1 MLRSA
6 KNGYQRA
13 KFSFLISKS
22 QLISIFFDTTILKA
36 RNDETKQDSEPL
48 LGGPIYA
55 YTCILEKFS
64 ERCLH
69 ILPTCQS
76 SYKRKF

>member
-6 KNGYQRA
+6 KNGYQGA

-36 RNDETKQDSEPL
+36 RNDESKQGSEPL

-55 YTCILEKFS
+55 YILEQFS

>member
-13 KFSFLISKS
+13 KFAFLLSKS
-22 QLISIFFDTTILKA
+22 KLISIFFDTTILKA
-36 RNDETKQDSEPL
+36 RNDETKQGSEPL

-55 YTCILEKFS
+55 YILEKFS